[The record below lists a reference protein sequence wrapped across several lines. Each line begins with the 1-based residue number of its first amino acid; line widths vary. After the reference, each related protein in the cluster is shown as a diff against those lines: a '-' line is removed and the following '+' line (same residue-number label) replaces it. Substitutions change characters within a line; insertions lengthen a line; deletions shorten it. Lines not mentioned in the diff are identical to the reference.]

1 MIEYYDQLTQEEQ
14 EQIQHVIG
22 ILLKQTYVLERK
34 YDKRSGRMIFHKEY
48 RICNKH
54 LEFLR
59 EYFKIAGIRLMDNSQ
74 MGIIY
79 IQGESVLGEKLPK
92 LATIYLLILKLLY
105 DEKMAR
111 ASTSVNVIVTL
122 GEISGKAGE
131 LRVLKGLSSITEI
144 RKTIALLKKYQMI
157 EPLDVLEE
165 INENTR
171 MVVYPSIHAVLLSA
185 DATKLLESFR
195 DEDEEEDTASIEE
208 MLDEAVR
215 EEDAD
220 GREGTERTGGC
231 RWKRRNRK
239 NSALYILDEK
249 LKQVSTLEGLAEDE
263 QIYSARFLGDTAYF
277 VTYKQVDPLFSVDLS
292 NPKKPVILG
301 ELKIPGFSEYLHPYS
316 ENQLL
321 GIGMDTDEDG
331 MTTNGV
337 KLSMFDI
344 TDPSNV
350 SEVNKQV
357 LKDVYG
363 SNVFYDYKAVL
374 IDGEKNLIGF
384 SAHGDSQHYYV
395 YSYDENSGF
404 TCLLDHAIGN
414 SWYGTIRGIYAG
426 NTLYIVEGY
435 AIESYDLTTFDKI
448 DDIVL

>member
-220 GREGTERTGGC
+220 GREGTERT
-231 RWKRRNRK
+231 
-239 NSALYILDEK
+239 
-249 LKQVSTLEGLAEDE
+249 VH
-263 QIYSARFLGDTAYF
+263 F
-277 VTYKQVDPLFSVDLS
+277 TYWMRS
-292 NPKKPVILG
+292 
-301 ELKIPGFSEYLHPYS
+301 
-316 ENQLL
+316 
-321 GIGMDTDEDG
+321 
-331 MTTNGV
+331 
-337 KLSMFDI
+337 
-344 TDPSNV
+344 
-350 SEVNKQV
+350 
-357 LKDVYG
+357 
-363 SNVFYDYKAVL
+363 
-374 IDGEKNLIGF
+374 
-384 SAHGDSQHYYV
+384 
-395 YSYDENSGF
+395 
-404 TCLLDHAIGN
+404 
-414 SWYGTIRGIYAG
+414 
-426 NTLYIVEGY
+426 
-435 AIESYDLTTFDKI
+435 
-448 DDIVL
+448 

>member
-14 EQIQHVIG
+14 EQIEHVIG

-34 YDKRSGRMIFHKEY
+34 YDKRSGRMTFHKEY

-59 EYFKIAGIRLMDNSQ
+59 EYFKIAGIRLMDNTQ

-122 GEISGKAGE
+122 GEISGKAGD

-185 DATKLLESFR
+185 DATKLLESFQ
-195 DEDEEEDTASIEE
+195 DEGDEEDTALIEE
-208 MLDEAVR
+208 ILDESVR
-215 EEDAD
+215 EEDTD
-220 GREGTERTGGC
+220 GREETELQG
-231 RWKRRNRK
+231 
-239 NSALYILDEK
+239 ADE
-249 LKQVSTLEGLAEDE
+249 
-263 QIYSARFLGDTAYF
+263 
-277 VTYKQVDPLFSVDLS
+277 DLS
-292 NPKKPVILG
+292 
-301 ELKIPGFSEYLHPYS
+301 E
-316 ENQLL
+316 
-321 GIGMDTDEDG
+321 
-331 MTTNGV
+331 
-337 KLSMFDI
+337 
-344 TDPSNV
+344 
-350 SEVNKQV
+350 
-357 LKDVYG
+357 
-363 SNVFYDYKAVL
+363 
-374 IDGEKNLIGF
+374 
-384 SAHGDSQHYYV
+384 
-395 YSYDENSGF
+395 
-404 TCLLDHAIGN
+404 
-414 SWYGTIRGIYAG
+414 
-426 NTLYIVEGY
+426 
-435 AIESYDLTTFDKI
+435 
-448 DDIVL
+448 

>member
-14 EQIQHVIG
+14 EQIQHIIG

-220 GREGTERTGGC
+220 GREGTERTELQ
-231 RWKRRNRK
+231 
-239 NSALYILDEK
+239 SADE
-249 LKQVSTLEGLAEDE
+249 
-263 QIYSARFLGDTAYF
+263 
-277 VTYKQVDPLFSVDLS
+277 DLS
-292 NPKKPVILG
+292 
-301 ELKIPGFSEYLHPYS
+301 E
-316 ENQLL
+316 
-321 GIGMDTDEDG
+321 
-331 MTTNGV
+331 
-337 KLSMFDI
+337 
-344 TDPSNV
+344 
-350 SEVNKQV
+350 
-357 LKDVYG
+357 
-363 SNVFYDYKAVL
+363 
-374 IDGEKNLIGF
+374 
-384 SAHGDSQHYYV
+384 
-395 YSYDENSGF
+395 
-404 TCLLDHAIGN
+404 
-414 SWYGTIRGIYAG
+414 
-426 NTLYIVEGY
+426 
-435 AIESYDLTTFDKI
+435 
-448 DDIVL
+448 